1 MAEFNSNPSTDA
13 ENANGTNPSQ
23 EEMARGPFVVHLQYL
38 KDLSLENPNPLAHL
52 TDSKE
57 VRPEISINVQVNAR
71 HLNEQLFEVVLDV
84 NADAKR
90 GDEKMFICQVQY
102 AGLISVTQQLEE
114 PVVRDLL
121 LEEVPQLLFPFV
133 RNIVADATRDTGFP
147 PLLLQPV
154 DFKALNTAQKEKQ
167 KDAPVH

>member
-1 MAEFNSNPSTDA
+1 MAEFNPNAPTGA

-23 EEMARGPFVVHLQYL
+23 EEGARGPFVVHLQYL

-52 TDSKE
+52 TDSKG

-71 HLNEQLFEVVLDV
+71 HLNEQLFEVVLEV

-102 AGLISVTQQLEE
+102 AGLISVTQKMEE
-114 PVVRDLL
+114 PMIRDLL

-147 PLLLQPV
+147 PLMLQPV
-154 DFKALNTAQKEKQ
+154 DFKALNKAQKGKQ

>member
-1 MAEFNSNPSTDA
+1 MSEFNPDAST
-13 ENANGTNPSQ
+13 ENSKGDRLSQ
-23 EEMARGPFVVHLQYL
+23 EEGARGPFVIHLQYL

-71 HLNEQLFEVVLDV
+71 HLNEQLFEAVLEV
-84 NADAKR
+84 SADAKR
-90 GDEKMFICQVQY
+90 GNEKMFVCQVQY

-114 PVVRDLL
+114 STVRDLL

-147 PLLLQPV
+147 PLMLQPV
-154 DFKALNTAQKEKQ
+154 DFKALNKAQKEKR
-167 KDAPVH
+167 KDEPVH

>member
-1 MAEFNSNPSTDA
+1 MADFNQDTPAGGEHFSGSSA
-13 ENANGTNPSQ
+13 SQ
-23 EEMARGPFVVHLQYL
+23 EEGARGPFVVHLQYL

-57 VRPEISINVQVNAR
+57 IRPEISINVQVNAR
-71 HLNEQLFEVVLDV
+71 HLNEHLFEAVLEV

-90 GDEKMFICQVQY
+90 GEEKMFICQVQY
-102 AGLISVTQQLEE
+102 AGLISITQQLEE
-114 PVVRDLL
+114 SAIRDLL

-147 PLLLQPV
+147 PLMLQPV
-154 DFKALNTAQKEKQ
+154 DFKALNKAQKERKQ
-167 KDAPVH
+167 GEPVH